1 MKKWKFRVGRSGK
14 VQRTVEVLLH
24 PVPAHRSRFTVK
36 QTYRARAR
44 SDPPCVTTH
53 EQHTHHNK
61 DKVIVSATKQ
71 FLQDLLLLLLCSGV
85 LIIFIIYI

>member
-1 MKKWKFRVGRSGK
+1 
-14 VQRTVEVLLH
+14 VLLH

-61 DKVIVSATKQ
+61 DKVIVSATKA
-71 FLQDLLLLLLCSGV
+71 
-85 LIIFIIYI
+85 IIARFVVVVTL